1 MLKQRSLHGAMSS
14 LGRIHGS
21 RNQEIEAEVTS
32 LAIRP
37 NVPPRSS
44 VLPGP
49 TTLLFFFF
57 FLSYLAVPGVS
68 CGTWD
73 LYYVGSYL

>member
-1 MLKQRSLHGAMSS
+1 MLKQRSLQGAMSS

-21 RNQEIEAEVTS
+21 RNQETEAEVTS
-32 LAIRP
+32 LAITP
-37 NVPPRSS
+37 YVPPRSF

-49 TTLLFFFF
+49 TTLFF
-57 FLSYLAVPGVS
+57 FLIYLAVPGLS

-73 LYYVGSYL
+73 L